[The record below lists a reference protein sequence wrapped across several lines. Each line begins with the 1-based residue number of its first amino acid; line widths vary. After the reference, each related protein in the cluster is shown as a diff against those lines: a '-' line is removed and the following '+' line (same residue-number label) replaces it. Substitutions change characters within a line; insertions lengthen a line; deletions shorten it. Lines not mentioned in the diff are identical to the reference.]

1 MQSNIKWAADPRAN
15 LHLLKTRF
23 GLGTYFYLCKLFDD
37 LDPVV

>member
-23 GLGTYFYLCKLFDD
+23 GSLIFIFASYFMTWF
-37 LDPVV
+37 